1 MEFSTIILYA
11 IFLTIGIMIG
21 FNLRNA
27 YAEDKEKRTLQE
39 VDLEIRERLKV
50 AQELNHSLLD
60 DLAYAKKKLAAA
72 QNCTIVGAPS

>member
-50 AQELNHSLLD
+50 AQ
-60 DLAYAKKKLAAA
+60 
-72 QNCTIVGAPS
+72 